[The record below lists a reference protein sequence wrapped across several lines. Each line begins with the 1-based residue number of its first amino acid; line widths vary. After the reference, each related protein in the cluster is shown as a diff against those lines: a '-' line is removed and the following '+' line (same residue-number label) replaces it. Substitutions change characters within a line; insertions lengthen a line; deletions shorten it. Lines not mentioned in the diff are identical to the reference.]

1 MPKAWVNA
9 LFQCGVVEAQPD
21 SVMSQR
27 IIELEAIKSDAS
39 QVFKEIGN
47 ELGCNS
53 DNESIM
59 MAIDELKKRLA
70 TPVRLPNKN
79 DDEFWFDAVFQVA
92 KFDRAVERAISAAG
106 FKFVG
111 DE

>member
-1 MPKAWVNA
+1 
-9 LFQCGVVEAQPD
+9 
-21 SVMSQR
+21 
-27 IIELEAIKSDAS
+27 
-39 QVFKEIGN
+39 
-47 ELGCNS
+47 
-53 DNESIM
+53 M

-70 TPVRLPNKN
+70 TPVRLPNKS
-79 DDEFWFDAVFQVA
+79 DDEFWFDGLFQVA